1 MRYELLVNV
10 PVAIFFGTMDCRKKI
25 TVATIFVYQM
35 KTLHR
40 VHINHFYGGVIFFGK
55 KWLKSKGM

>member
-10 PVAIFFGTMDCRKKI
+10 PVAIFFGTMDCPKKSLLRQ
-25 TVATIFVYQM
+25 FSRYQM

-40 VHINHFYGGVIFFGK
+40 VHINHFYGGVIFLGK